1 MRANRSR
8 DTGPEI
14 ALRRIL
20 HSRGLRY
27 RVDAPLPMNRRRRS
41 DVMFTRAQMA
51 AFVDGCFWR
60 GCADHA
66 TLPASNRAFWAE
78 KIARN
83 RQRDADTNRL
93 MSDVGWLVLRF
104 WEHESPE
111 SAADSVE

>member
-1 MRANRSR
+1 
-8 DTGPEI
+8 
-14 ALRRIL
+14 
-20 HSRGLRY
+20 
-27 RVDAPLPMNRRRRS
+27 
-41 DVMFTRAQMA
+41 MA
-51 AFVDGCFWR
+51 VFVDGCFWH

-104 WEHESPE
+104 WEHESPV
-111 SAADSVE
+111 SAADRVEQEWRRRT